1 MHSFAAALDSLL
13 TGWAGSLPGD
23 LAGRRVVGSLTW
35 AHLVITAAFLLLALL
50 VSAAAAML
58 VRRRSRKRPGA
69 APFAHHLARAISKPL
84 YVLIWAYGIYFA
96 ISPLLAAAAKVRTIA
111 ALRAFLD
118 TALDIATFF
127 IVFWFFFRCTRV
139 LEARLEQW
147 AQGSSRLYDLLVPLV
162 GRSLRIIVPVMG
174 IILGLPLLDL
184 PARYAGV
191 VGKGTAI
198 LLIGTFAVVLLQAVR
213 IFEKS
218 LLERHDIS
226 AKDNLRARTI
236 FTQVKVIGKSIDV
249 VVSLLAIAC
258 MLMLFDEVRRFGASL
273 LASAGI
279 IGIIAGVAAQK
290 TIANLL
296 AGFQIALAQPL
307 RQDDVLI
314 VEGEW
319 GRVEEITLTYVVVHI
334 WDDRR
339 LIVPLSYF
347 IEKPFQNWT
356 HKTSVLL
363 GSVYVWVDYTFPL
376 EEGRKALRDI
386 IETHPLWDKR
396 FWNLQ
401 VSDATERTM
410 QLRVLATSTDS
421 STSWDLRCA
430 IREKFIAYIQSHH
443 PQCLPHV
450 RARLEEVTA

>member
-13 TGWAGSLPGD
+13 AGWAGSLPGD

-35 AHLVITAAFLLLALL
+35 AHLAITAAFLLLALL

-58 VRRRSRKRPGA
+58 VRRRSRKRPGG
-69 APFAHHLARAISKPL
+69 APFARHFARAVSKPL

-96 ISPLLAAAAKVRTIA
+96 ISPLLAAAAKVRNVD
-111 ALRAFLD
+111 ALRGFLD

-162 GRSLRIIVPVMG
+162 GRSLRIIVPVIG
-174 IILGLPLLDL
+174 VILGLPLLDL

-191 VGKGTAI
+191 LGKGTAI
-198 LLIGTFAVVLLQAVR
+198 LLIGTFAVVLLQGVR

-218 LLERHDIS
+218 LLARYDIA
-226 AKDNLRARTI
+226 AKDNLRARTV
-236 FTQVKVIGKSIDV
+236 FTQVQVIGKSIDV
-249 VVSLLAIAC
+249 LVSLLAIAC

-279 IGIIAGVAAQK
+279 IGIIAGMAAQK

-363 GSVYVWVDYTFPL
+363 GSVYVWVDYTLPL
-376 EEGRKALRDI
+376 EEARKALKDI
-386 IETHPLWDKR
+386 IEAHPLWDKR

-410 QLRVLATSTDS
+410 QLRVLATSVDS
-421 STSWDLRCA
+421 STSWNLRCD